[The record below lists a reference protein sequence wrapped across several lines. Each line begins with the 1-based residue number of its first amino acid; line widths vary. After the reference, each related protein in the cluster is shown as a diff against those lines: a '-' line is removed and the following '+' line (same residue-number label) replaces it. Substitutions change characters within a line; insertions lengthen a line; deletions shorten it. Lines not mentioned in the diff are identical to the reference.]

1 GRGDHHAAALP
12 GPRPRDRPEVGVV
25 HGVLAAGTRRELTH
39 SDTVAPMTDE
49 RVQEDLTQALED
61 SREIGWGEPADYLR
75 DIQRRDQDALAAAVC
90 TQDGEVVGAGE
101 CDRQLAL
108 QSVSKAFTYA
118 VALQECGLDRVLTFI
133 GVEPSGEA
141 FNELSQKPDGRP
153 FNPLINAGA
162 ITAHALL

>member
-1 GRGDHHAAALP
+1 
-12 GPRPRDRPEVGVV
+12 
-25 HGVLAAGTRRELTH
+25 
-39 SDTVAPMTDE
+39 MTDE

-108 QSVSKAFTYA
+108 QSGSKAFTYA
-118 VALQECGLDRVLTFI
+118 VGPKQCGPDRVLTFV

-162 ITAHALL
+162 ITAHALLPGDTQAEREAFLLARYAAIAGEELELSQEVLRAEQVRAD